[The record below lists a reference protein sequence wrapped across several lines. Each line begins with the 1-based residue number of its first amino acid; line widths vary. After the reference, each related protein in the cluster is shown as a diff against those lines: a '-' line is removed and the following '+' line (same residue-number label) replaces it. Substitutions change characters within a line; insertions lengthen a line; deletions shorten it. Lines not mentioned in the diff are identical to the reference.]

1 VNVFGLIALG
11 AGLITG
17 PAWGGGVL
25 MCDGYHCRSTPY
37 FPPPIIYTRP
47 PVISTYRG
55 PPPPPAAVFIPNSHG
70 CTQGVDIYPPG
81 WPRDLPPPEGY
92 RRNPNPCPGPTAYDH
107 AVAQA
112 QARGLPIPPPPGRQ
126 QAQAP
131 RPSRPNVEVPP
142 PDEVD
147 QQAEI
152 EGDIMAF
159 CDKNPD
165 QSFCGKLG
173 SYLRKHPDRRPPQ

>member
-1 VNVFGLIALG
+1 MNVLNAIAFGLSLVH
-11 AGLITG
+11 
-17 PAWGGGVL
+17 PAGGVL
-25 MCDGYHCRSTPY
+25 LCNQYGCRSSPY

-55 PPPPPAAVFIPNSHG
+55 PPPPPAVAFIPNSHG

-81 WPRDLPPPEGY
+81 WDRRLPPPVGY
-92 RRNPNPCPGPTAYDH
+92 RRNPVPCPGPTTDDLA
-107 AVAQA
+107 AAQA
-112 QARGLPIPPPPGRQ
+112 QARGLPPPPRQ
-126 QAQAP
+126 AMAP

-142 PDEVD
+142 PDGVD
-147 QQAEI
+147 QKSEI

-165 QSFCGKLG
+165 ESFCGKLG
-173 SYLRKHPDRRPPQ
+173 TYLRQHPDRRPR